1 MAKDDAV
8 IINKIGELT
17 DPSPMMKQYV
27 EIKGEY
33 PEHIL
38 MYRLGDFY
46 EMFFEDALIA
56 SRELEL
62 TLTARDCGGGFRA
75 AMCGIPFHK
84 SDDYI
89 ARLVDR
95 NIKIAVCEQLE
106 DPATA
111 RGLVKRDIV
120 RIITPGTVTDG
131 AMLNDAK
138 NNYLCALYY
147 AKTGIALCFT
157 DISTGTARATFIEG
171 DNVYGRVKNELAIY
185 TPAEI
190 LLNTD
195 RAAVADICDFA
206 EMSFDVVIEP
216 SMKGLYNEEMA
227 RERFSL
233 AYGMERLSSVSNEAI
248 IVAVGA
254 ALTYTEQ
261 TKNSLA
267 YARDLVIYDDGE
279 FMQLDVSAVKN
290 LELVENSRQRGE
302 RGSLLGVL
310 DKTKTSMGKRL
321 LRSYIV
327 KPSINLRTVIS
338 RLDCTEVFYSDFML
352 RSDLRHLLTPVLD
365 IERLLAKAVYGT
377 ANGKDLRSLGDS
389 IRVLPDIKELLGAVS
404 YTRVAELRDSLD
416 TLEDISSL
424 IYSAISD
431 KAPYS
436 IREGGIINKGYSDEV
451 DRLRDVR
458 DRSNDWIARLEEKE
472 KEMTGIKGLRITY
485 NKVFGY
491 FIEVTKAQ
499 LDLVPARYMRKQTL
513 TNCERYMTEELKAFE
528 NEVLSAEDRVCALE
542 YEMFCAIRDTV
553 AANADRIRA
562 AAAFIAEM
570 DVYATFA
577 EVSQAN
583 GYVRPDVNASDITVI
598 TEGRHPVVEKFV
610 DGSYFVPNDT
620 RLGTSDCKFMLITG
634 PNMAGKSTYMRQ
646 VAIITVMAQIGC
658 FVPARSAEIGI
669 TDKVFTRIG
678 ASDDLASGQSTFM
691 LEMNEVSNILKNA
704 TTHSLIIYDEVG
716 RGTSTYD
723 GMSIAKAVCEYTAK
737 KIKARTLFATH
748 YHEICVLE
756 DEIGGIVN
764 FNIAAKKKGDSL
776 IFLRKIVRG
785 ATDDSYGIEVAKL
798 AGLPREVVS
807 RAREILTQ
815 IESDGSKG
823 APVTVKSDYEA
834 PDLFA
839 QIERH
844 ESDEVADRLRETDIN
859 TLTPIEAMNLVFELK
874 KILKG

>member
-1 MAKDDAV
+1 MAKDDSI
-8 IINKIGELT
+8 IINKISELSE
-17 DPSPMMKQYV
+17 PSPMMKQYV
-27 EIKGEY
+27 EIKSEY

-46 EMFFEDALIA
+46 EMFFEDALLA

-62 TLTARDCGGGFRA
+62 TLTARDCGGGMRA

-84 SDDYI
+84 SDDYV

-95 NIKIAVCEQLE
+95 NIKVAICEQTE
-106 DPATA
+106 DPSEAKGIV
-111 RGLVKRDIV
+111 RREIV

-131 AMLNDAK
+131 AMLDDAK

-147 AKTGIALCFT
+147 AKTGIALCFS
-157 DISTGTARATFIEG
+157 DISTGVARATFIDG
-171 DNVYGRVKNELAIY
+171 DDVCERVKNELAIY
-185 TPAEI
+185 TPTEL

-206 EMSFDVVIEP
+206 ELSFNVMVEP
-216 SMKGLYNEEMA
+216 SLKGLYNETAA
-227 RERFSL
+227 RKRFLS
-233 AYGMERLSSVSNEAI
+233 AYGEERLSEISNEAI

-254 ALTYTEQ
+254 VLSYTEQ

-267 YARDLVIYDDGE
+267 YARDLIVYDDGE
-279 FMQLDVSAVKN
+279 FMHLDVSAVRN
-290 LELVENSRQRGE
+290 LELVENSKQRGE
-302 RGSLLGVL
+302 RGSLIGVL

-327 KPSINLRTVIS
+327 KPSINLKTIIS
-338 RLDCTEVFYSDFML
+338 RLDCTELFYSDYML
-352 RSDLRHLLTPVLD
+352 RSDLRQLLSPVLD

-377 ANGKDLRSLGDS
+377 ANARDIYALGKSLS
-389 IRVLPDIKELLGAVS
+389 VLPRIKELLSAVS
-404 YTRVAELRDSLD
+404 STRVAEMRDELD
-416 TLEDISSL
+416 ALEDISTL
-424 IYSAISD
+424 VRAAISPD
-431 KAPYS
+431 APYTV
-436 IREGGIINKGYSDEV
+436 REGGMINEGYSDEV
-451 DRLRDVR
+451 DRLRNVKDMSDEWVR
-458 DRSNDWIARLEEKE
+458 RLEEKE
-472 KEMTGIKGLRITY
+472 RELTGIKTLRITY

-491 FIEVTKAQ
+491 FIEVTKSQ
-499 LDLVPARYMRKQTL
+499 LSLVPARYMRKQTL

-528 NEVLSAEDRVCALE
+528 NEVLSAYDRVCALE
-542 YEMFCAIRDTV
+542 YEMFTAIRDTV

-562 AAAFIAEM
+562 AAAFVAEM

-577 EVSQAN
+577 EISQAN
-583 GYVRPDVNASDITVI
+583 GYVRPDMDASDTTVI
-598 TEGRHPVVEKFV
+598 EDGRHPVVERFV

-620 RLGTSDCKFMLITG
+620 RLGTPDCRFMLITG

-658 FVPARSAEIGI
+658 FVPARSARIGI

-691 LEMNEVSNILKNA
+691 LEMNEVSSILRNA
-704 TTHSLIIYDEVG
+704 TSHSLIIYDEVG

-737 KIKARTLFATH
+737 KIKARTMFATH
-748 YHEICVLE
+748 YHEITVLE
-756 DEIGGIVN
+756 DEIDGIVN

-776 IFLRKIVRG
+776 IFLRKIVKG

-807 RAREILTQ
+807 RAREILAK
-815 IESDGSKG
+815 IESEG
-823 APVTVKSDYEA
+823 AYAVPVVKESSYEVN
-834 PDLFA
+834 DLFS
-839 QIERH
+839 QIARD
-844 ESDEVADRLRETDIN
+844 ESDEVADRLRSTDIN
-859 TLTPIEAMNLVFELK
+859 TLTPIEAMNLIFELK